1 MDRTEKQT
9 QIEFLQHVFGSSS
22 IVLIA
27 HNTGLTVAQMTE
39 LRGKVRAAG
48 AGFKVA
54 KNRLAKIALKGTI
67 YEPITETFKGPTTL
81 AYSTDPVAAAK
92 ALAEFAKVNDKFVL
106 LGGAFGATVLD
117 QKGIEAL
124 SKLPSLDELRAT
136 IIGLINAPAT
146 KIAGVLQAPAGQ
158 LARVFGAY
166 ASKDAA

>member
-1 MDRTEKQT
+1 MDRNEKQA
-9 QIEFLQHVFGSSS
+9 QIEFLQGVFGESA
-22 IVLIA
+22 IVLVA

-54 KNRLAKIALKGTI
+54 KNRLAKIALKGTV
-67 YEPITETFKGPTTL
+67 YEPIADKFKGPTTL

-92 ALAEFAKVNDKFVL
+92 VLAEFAKVNEKFVL
-106 LGGAFGATVLD
+106 LGGAFGTTLLD
-117 QKGIEAL
+117 RQGVEAL

-146 KIAGVLQAPAGQ
+146 KVAGVLQAPAGQ